1 MYIDVEAQIISRLKS
16 LDEYKKSKSDISI
29 PIYHCQAEERK
40 ERDIADYDIPTQA
53 NYRDDRCI
61 DTHDLYMLDRRDFL

>member
-1 MYIDVEAQIISRLKS
+1 MYIDVEAEIISRLKS
-16 LDEYKKSKSDISI
+16 LDEYKKSKTDIF
-29 PIYHCQAEERK
+29 PIFVRQDHSEEK
-40 ERDIADYDIPTQA
+40 FNQDYDIPTQA